1 MYILLNI
8 YSKKEGETML
18 LNKINSIIT
27 IIMIVIIYLIIFT
40 ALRIMNKD
48 IKSGNKGKRDRRKVV
63 GLEILEPGYNSS
75 FKKGGVIPLRREL
88 SIGRNAQ
95 NIFIIDD
102 PYISSFHARIY
113 LRNNNY
119 IIEDLGSTN
128 GTIVNNTKING
139 KKYLESGDIVKLG
152 NTVLKFID

>member
-1 MYILLNI
+1 
-8 YSKKEGETML
+8 ML
-18 LNKINSIIT
+18 LNKISSVIT
-27 IIMIVIIYLIIFT
+27 IIMIAIIYLIIFT

-63 GLEILEPGYNSS
+63 GFEILEPGNNSS

-95 NIFIIDD
+95 NTFIIDD
-102 PYISSFHARIY
+102 PYISSFHVRIY
-113 LRNNNY
+113 LRNNDY

-139 KKYLESGDIVKLG
+139 KKYLESGDVVKLG
-152 NTVLKFID
+152 STVLKFID

>member
-1 MYILLNI
+1 
-8 YSKKEGETML
+8 ML
-18 LNKINSIIT
+18 FNKISSIIT
-27 IIMIVIIYLIIFT
+27 IVMIVIIYLIIFT

-48 IKSGNKGKRDRRKVV
+48 IKSGNKGKRNKRKAV
-63 GLEILEPGYNSS
+63 GLEILEPGHNSS

-95 NIFIIDD
+95 NTFVIDD
-102 PYISSFHARIY
+102 PYISSFHVRIY
-113 LRNNNY
+113 LKNNDY

-139 KKYLESGDIVKLG
+139 KKYLESRDIVKLG
-152 NTVLKFID
+152 STVLKFID

>member
-1 MYILLNI
+1 
-8 YSKKEGETML
+8 ML
-18 LNKINSIIT
+18 FNKISSVIT

-48 IKSGNKGKRDRRKVV
+48 IKSGNKGRKDRRKVV
-63 GLEILEPGYNSS
+63 GLEILEPGNNSS

-95 NIFIIDD
+95 NTFIIDD

-113 LRNNNY
+113 LRNNDY
-119 IIEDLGSTN
+119 IVEDLGSTN

-139 KKYLESGDIVKLG
+139 KKHLESKDVIKLG